1 MSKYNTLLNILDS
14 LRKEAPKN
22 YKKYH
27 VEEPLQKKEYAF
39 SLAYIHLFLKAN
51 FNLTTFESRED
62 FITDGPNDGG
72 IDAYYIDKDEKIVYF
87 IQSKFRS
94 TEKNFESKSISID
107 ELSKMDIIRIS
118 EGESNDSKGNNYNNK
133 ILAFQEKLNSLDQIS
148 RYKFQVIILAN
159 LENYSDTVLQKIISL
174 PYSVFN
180 FEKAYNKLVFPIIK
194 GTCHVAKD
202 IKVSL
207 NMGSKNNISMD
218 YEVTNKESTSNVQL
232 FFIPTIEIAKIM
244 SEYRNSVLQYNP
256 RSYLGL
262 SSNSVNNNI
271 YESITA
277 QKDNIFSLLNNGL
290 TLLSDDTSHTTK
302 TGKKGVALLEI
313 TNPQI
318 INGGETAHTL
328 AKIYEDPRIKNN
340 VFEGKEVLT
349 KVITLDEALKDEK
362 KIEFIEQLSIAT
374 NNQSTVKE
382 ADRHSNDLIQIQ
394 LQDYIFEHFGYYYD
408 RKKGELDDGLNE
420 GYINANEVIKREIL
434 TRVAFAINGEAS
446 TARRSG
452 EDVLFR
458 SKNFTSYINI
468 DTDFDRLIFSYFVYK
483 ELELIENKHKK
494 TEDKYG
500 VKVFG
505 NALRYGKYAVV
516 YAVSQIFDTIDID
529 RKHLLENVS
538 RLTSIILKQ
547 WKNFEKKVA
556 NEPHNQ
562 KKYFVTETDSSGNVT
577 KNEDFDNYYKG
588 GTVDNDIKTYSFS
601 LKI

>member
-1 MSKYNTLLNILDS
+1 
-14 LRKEAPKN
+14 
-22 YKKYH
+22 
-27 VEEPLQKKEYAF
+27 
-39 SLAYIHLFLKAN
+39 
-51 FNLTTFESRED
+51 
-62 FITDGPNDGG
+62 
-72 IDAYYIDKDEKIVYF
+72 
-87 IQSKFRS
+87 
-94 TEKNFESKSISID
+94 
-107 ELSKMDIIRIS
+107 MDIIRIS
-118 EGESNDSKGNNYNNK
+118 EGESNDSKGNRYNNK
-133 ILAFQEKLNSLDQIS
+133 ILAFQEELNSLDQLS

-159 LENYSDTVLQKIISL
+159 LENYSETVLQKIISL

-180 FEKAYNKLVFPIIK
+180 FEQAYNKLVFPIIK

-271 YESITA
+271 YNSIIK
-277 QKDNIFSLLNNGL
+277 QNDNIFSLLNNGL

-313 TNPQI
+313 TNPQF
-318 INGGETAHTL
+318 INGGQTAHTL
-328 AKIYEDPRIKNN
+328 AKIYEDPNIDDS

-349 KVITLDEALKDEK
+349 KVITLDEGLKDDN

-394 LQDYIFEHFGYYYD
+394 LQNYIFEQFGYYYD
-408 RKKGELDDGLNE
+408 RKKGELADGLNH
-420 GYINANEVIKREIL
+420 GYINNDEVIRREIL
-434 TRVAFAINGEAS
+434 TRVAFAINREAS

-452 EDVLFR
+452 EDVLFK
-458 SKNFTSYINI
+458 SKNFTSYINK
-468 DTDFDRLIFSYFVYK
+468 DVDFDRLIFSYFVYK
-483 ELELIENKHKK
+483 ELENIEKNTKK
-494 TEDKYG
+494 TEDKFGTKIY
-500 VKVFG
+500 G

-516 YAVSQIFDTIDID
+516 SAISQYFNSTSND
-529 RKHLLENVS
+529 REQLMERASH
-538 RLTSIILKQ
+538 LTSVILKQ
-547 WKNFEKKVA
+547 WKNFEKTVSAK
-556 NEPHNQ
+556 PHNLQ
-562 KKYFVTETDSSGNVT
+562 KYFVTETDSHGNVI
-577 KNEDFDNYYKG
+577 KHEDFDNYYKG
-588 GTVDNDIKTYSFS
+588 STVDSDISTYSFS
-601 LKI
+601 LKV

>member
-1 MSKYNTLLNILDS
+1 
-14 LRKEAPKN
+14 
-22 YKKYH
+22 
-27 VEEPLQKKEYAF
+27 
-39 SLAYIHLFLKAN
+39 
-51 FNLTTFESRED
+51 
-62 FITDGPNDGG
+62 
-72 IDAYYIDKDEKIVYF
+72 
-87 IQSKFRS
+87 
-94 TEKNFESKSISID
+94 
-107 ELSKMDIIRIS
+107 
-118 EGESNDSKGNNYNNK
+118 
-133 ILAFQEKLNSLDQIS
+133 
-148 RYKFQVIILAN
+148 
-159 LENYSDTVLQKIISL
+159 
-174 PYSVFN
+174 
-180 FEKAYNKLVFPIIK
+180 
-194 GTCHVAKD
+194 
-202 IKVSL
+202 
-207 NMGSKNNISMD
+207 MD

-318 INGGETAHTL
+318 INGGQTAHTL

-349 KVITLDEALKDEK
+349 KVITLDEALKDQK

-516 YAVSQIFDTIDID
+516 YVVSQIFDTIDID

-538 RLTSIILKQ
+538 RFTSIIL
-547 WKNFEKKVA
+547 
-556 NEPHNQ
+556 
-562 KKYFVTETDSSGNVT
+562 
-577 KNEDFDNYYKG
+577 
-588 GTVDNDIKTYSFS
+588 I
-601 LKI
+601 